1 MQLTSGGKEYHERN
15 ATKNPSHEKKNT
27 LPYLSNGFNMGID
40 LAFLVMVLISGDAI
54 SDIKKL
60 GAMYVC
66 GFQVEKMKLKT
77 KWSV

>member
-40 LAFLVMVLISGDAI
+40 LAFWLMGLISGEAMNDL
-54 SDIKKL
+54 KKL
-60 GAMYVC
+60 GAMC
-66 GFQVEKMKLKT
+66 ADFKLIELSSET
-77 KWSV
+77 KRSV